1 MKMEAAARLILP
13 IMSKNS
19 HLLMPV
25 AVICTIAVMIITLD
39 ITLSVVILMV
49 SMYILE
55 PVRFS
60 VFPSLLLLIT
70 LFRLSLNVAASRL
83 ILLHGADGISAA
95 GEVIQSFGQYVI
107 GSNYVIGVVM
117 FV

>member
-1 MKMEAAARLILP
+1 MKWEAAARSILP
-13 IMSKNS
+13 IMSRNS

-25 AVICTIAVMIITLD
+25 AVICTIAVMIIPLPPLLLDLLITLD

-60 VFPSLLLLIT
+60 VFPSLL
-70 LFRLSLNVAASRL
+70 
-83 ILLHGADGISAA
+83 H
-95 GEVIQSFGQYVI
+95 Y
-107 GSNYVIGVVM
+107 
-117 FV
+117 